1 MADVHHIRTSEDLLR
16 LLRENEEFRE
26 AVRRHILSDELIRLP
41 ERFAAF
47 AERVETFMAEQQG
60 FNAEEQR
67 HIQRRTAA
75 NKEQRQFNA
84 EQRQFNEEQRHIN
97 KEQRQFN
104 DEMRDFRDEMRQF
117 RTEQRQVNQRLETAI
132 GELRGNVARR
142 LVNDRFDDI
151 VGLFGFYL
159 NSILTRAELSKLLP
173 AKPWESDLSY
183 GERRSFLSA
192 DLVVEAIDPD
202 DRIHYI
208 AVEASYT
215 ADERDT
221 NRVLRNAALL
231 EQLTG
236 QPAYAVVASVRNVR
250 EIQGLID
257 DGQVR
262 WYPIDPDDFTPD

>member
-1 MADVHHIRTSEDLLR
+1 MTDVHHIRTSEDLLR
-16 LLRENEEFRE
+16 LLRENDEFRE

-41 ERFAAF
+41 EKFAAF
-47 AERVETFMAEQQG
+47 ADRVETFMDRVETFMSDQQQT
-60 FNAEEQR
+60 NE
-67 HIQRRTAA
+67 
-75 NKEQRQFNA
+75 EQRQFNA
-84 EQRQFNEEQRHIN
+84 KQEQFNAKQE
-97 KEQRQFN
+97 QFN
-104 DEMRDFRDEMRQF
+104 GEMRQF
-117 RTEQRQVNQRLETAI
+117 RTEQQQVNAELRQTTQRLETAI

-151 VGLFGFYL
+151 VALFGFYL
-159 NSILTRAELSKLLP
+159 NSIMTRAELSKLLP
-173 AKPWESDLSY
+173 AKPWESDISY
-183 GERRSFLSA
+183 GDRRSFLSA
-192 DLVVEAIDPD
+192 DLVVEAIDD
-202 DRIHYI
+202 NDRIHYV

-221 NRVLRNAALL
+221 TRALRNAALL
-231 EQLTG
+231 ERLTG